1 MIAGDK
7 SGGEGAALDPWTPS
21 SDDDEADII
30 VCGVNGLSR
39 NVAELRGFKPLTSTA
54 QAPVRGD
61 GAAAS
66 RANTAEGAPL
76 DPTLDRRCFP

>member
-1 MIAGDK
+1 MSIC
-7 SGGEGAALDPWTPS
+7 
-21 SDDDEADII
+21 ADFL
-30 VCGVNGLSR
+30 V
-39 NVAELRGFKPLTSTA
+39 ELRGFKPLTSTA

-61 GAAAS
+61 GVAAS